1 MDAVALDISAGVSNE
16 GKDEN
21 DAAPEAIGGN
31 EASEAEGVV
40 DDDGESDDLE
50 YNDAVAGAASEKEAK
65 SVDEKDD
72 GALVVEEV
80 AVGHFAIKPSFADG
94 LELKRIAAV
103 GGAAV
108 VIVIG
113 VEGGGTSGTDE
124 NEERGDKNTEYG
136 VKNAR
141 AMPLEKLLRGDEG
154 ARSVN
159 LSLRFSLHGIYLS
172 IDFSWQQ
179 VGARRDWRGQP
190 SQSG

>member
-21 DAAPEAIGGN
+21 DAAPEEFGRN

-40 DDDGESDDLE
+40 DDDGEGDDLK
-50 YNDAVAGAASEKEAK
+50 YDDAVAGAASEKEAK

-72 GALVVEEV
+72 GAFVIEEV
-80 AVGHFAIKPSFADG
+80 TVGHFAVEPSFADG

-103 GGAAV
+103 GETAISV
-108 VIVIG
+108 VIGI
-113 VEGGGTSGTDE
+113 EGRGTFGTDE
-124 NEERGDKNTEYG
+124 NEERGDEDAECNVEN
-136 VKNAR
+136 VC

-159 LSLRFSLHGIYLS
+159 LRLRFSLHGIYLS

-179 VGARRDWRGQP
+179 VGTRQDWRGQP